1 MSELYIR
8 IENLCKEHKIS
19 ITAMCKEA
27 MVSRS
32 SITDLKQGRSKTLS
46 SEAISKIAKLFDV
59 STDYLMT
66 GNEAEPQSSD
76 MDDNIKFALWGT
88 ADVDDD
94 VLEDVKHY
102 AQIARQ
108 MREDKKN
115 KE

>member
-27 MVSRS
+27 MVSRG

-66 GNEAEPQSSD
+66 GNKTESQRYRSQ
-76 MDDNIKFALWGT
+76 K
-88 ADVDDD
+88 
-94 VLEDVKHY
+94 
-102 AQIARQ
+102 AQYVYFWIWSKSRL
-108 MREDKKN
+108 
-115 KE
+115 

>member
-27 MVSRS
+27 MVSRG

-66 GNEAEPQSSD
+66 GNKTE
-76 MDDNIKFALWGT
+76 FALWGT

-94 VLEDVKHY
+94 VLADVKHY

>member
-27 MVSRS
+27 MVSRG

-66 GNEAEPQSSD
+66 GNDAEPQSSD
-76 MDDNIKFALWGT
+76 MMITSSSPYGEHQTLMMMCW
-88 ADVDDD
+88 
-94 VLEDVKHY
+94 
-102 AQIARQ
+102 Q
-108 MREDKKN
+108 M
-115 KE
+115 